1 MRKVPSQISLRLDTY
16 VQNVYEMVVSNNIN
30 WVSVLVNTAKI
41 SLYWPQNGPVYDR
54 AHTRLDMKG
63 GKFMKIWVDRSW

>member
-41 SLYWPQNGPVYDR
+41 SLY
-54 AHTRLDMKG
+54 
-63 GKFMKIWVDRSW
+63 